1 MSSERA
7 QRIEHE
13 PIAGAVAAE
22 SHQAAVS
29 PRQSRMWVENRPPR
43 SWWPR
48 VDVAELWASRDIA
61 YFLALRNIKVRYKQ
75 TFFGVA
81 WAVLQ
86 PLLAVAIFSVLMGRL
101 VHVPS
106 EGIPYPVFAFAGLIL
121 WLYFSNAAMAAT
133 DSLAA
138 HRELVT
144 KVYFPRL
151 LAPLAAVLPGLVDL
165 GVSLLPV
172 AAFMVAFGVVP
183 SAAIVLLP
191 LWVVATTLFVFGVG
205 TWLAALNVKYRD
217 VRNVIAF
224 LLQLWF
230 FVTPVVYGSS
240 LLSGRWEFVVAI
252 NPVAGLIEGFR
263 WSLVGASAPDVTA
276 LFSLGVGAV
285 VVLSGIAYFARVERF
300 FADLI

>member
-7 QRIEHE
+7 KRIKYE
-13 PIAGAVAAE
+13 PVAAAVE
-22 SHQAAVS
+22 SHEAAVS
-29 PRQSRMWVENRPPR
+29 PRQSRTWVENRPPR

-48 VDVAELWASRDIA
+48 LDLAELWASRDIA
-61 YFLALRNIKVRYKQ
+61 YFLALRNVKIRYKQ

-86 PLLAVAIFSVLMGRL
+86 PLSAVAIFSVLLGRL

-106 EGIPYPVFAFAGLIL
+106 EGISYPVFAFAGLVL
-121 WLYFSNAAMAAT
+121 WLYFSNAAIAAT

-151 LAPLAAVLPGLVDL
+151 LAPLAAVLPGLIDL
-165 GVSLLPV
+165 CVSLLPV

-183 SAAIVLLP
+183 SAAIALLP
-191 LWVVATTLFVFGVG
+191 LWVVATTLFAFGVG
-205 TWLAALNVKYRD
+205 TWLASLNVKYRD

-230 FVTPVVYGSS
+230 FVTPVVYGTS
-240 LLSGRWEFVVAI
+240 LLSGKWEFVVAI
-252 NPVAGLIEGFR
+252 NPMAGLVEGFR

-276 LFSLGVGAV
+276 LFSIGVGAV